1 MADQTSTNDTY
12 NIAEVVEKT
21 NGVLSF
27 SRGKR
32 TVKVARQ
39 NKKADWAILKLV
51 DVSTEDLVP
60 IPISAEPLSMDVDLK
75 VFHCPVGI
83 FNNCSTEQ
91 VSVGTRWTK
100 TFTPTEHHVKVD
112 FGLFSGSSGAPFI
125 LRNGRVVAFHQESFS
140 QAEEISSLPPSD
152 IDTVS
157 DTVNSNAHSH
167 ASLSSGI
174 LIGSHATL
182 LKALTDLGVAY

>member
-75 VFHCPVGI
+75 VFHCLVGI

-157 DTVNSNAHSH
+157 DTVT
-167 ASLSSGI
+167 
-174 LIGSHATL
+174 ATRT
-182 LKALTDLGVAY
+182 ATHR